1 MMKAIEEAKKEPQ
14 LIRGI
19 VVRGFDRCGLIST
32 DLAEM
37 ERRGEN
43 YARATTKWFRH
54 DDDLKQLEHLMNT
67 LSHTFMGYGAE
78 GCLLSIE
85 TRPYKIQF

>member
-1 MMKAIEEAKKEPQ
+1 MMKAIEEARMKPQ

-19 VVRGFDRCGLIST
+19 VVRGFDKCGLIST

-54 DDDLKQLEHLMNT
+54 DGDLKQLEFLMST
-67 LSHTFMGYGAE
+67 LSSTFMGYGAE

-85 TRPYKIQF
+85 TRPYKKI